1 MTTLTEIKRIASELS
16 NSAPRTQMEIVRL
29 CKKLVLGIYDYLDL
43 EALKEIL
50 EGLAQYDTR
59 LEACENNKVYRHVIR
74 ISDTRDPDDEPD
86 THIIVIDSTNDTPC
100 TYETIENFLRENVFN
115 YKMYFQGYH
124 SEEIQIFTNGAIYT
138 ELDTNYVLRFNQYLI
153 DSEELQALTISDHVY
168 AL

>member
-1 MTTLTEIKRIASELS
+1 MTLTEIKRIASELS

-29 CKKLVLGIYDYLDL
+29 CKRLVLGLYDYLDI

-59 LEACENNKVYRHVIR
+59 LEECENNKVYRHEIH

-86 THIIVIDSTNDTPC
+86 TYIIVIDSTNNTAC
-100 TYETIENFLRENVFN
+100 TYETIENFLRENVYN

-124 SEEIQIFTNGAIYT
+124 SEEVEIYTTGAIYT
-138 ELDTNYVLRFNQYLI
+138 ELDTNYVLRFNQWFI
-153 DSEELQALTISDHVY
+153 DSEELQELTISDHVY

>member
-1 MTTLTEIKRIASELS
+1 MTLTEIKRIASELS

-29 CKKLVLGIYDYLDL
+29 CKRLVLGLYDYLDI

-59 LEACENNKVYRHVIR
+59 LEACENNKVYRHVIQ

-86 THIIVIDSTNDTPC
+86 TYIIVIDSTNNTPC
-100 TYETIENFLRENVFN
+100 TYETIENFLRENAYN

-124 SEEIQIFTNGAIYT
+124 SDKVEIYTTGAIYT
-138 ELDTNYVLRFNQYLI
+138 ELEPTYILRFNHWTI
-153 DSEELQALTISDHVY
+153 DTQELQELSISDHVY